1 MSHDIIYLQ
10 HILECIERIRNR
22 VLLRGEEEF
31 FQDQDTTDIALR
43 NLQIMAGST
52 QRVTKEAKSLAPE
65 IPWQDISDF
74 RNILVH
80 DYLGD
85 IDYKL
90 TWNVIANE
98 LPILK
103 EAVEIMLK
111 SLKEQ
116 Q

>member
-1 MSHDIIYLQ
+1 MSQDIIYLQ

-22 VLLRGEEEF
+22 VFLRGEKEF
-31 FQDQDTTDIALR
+31 FSDQDTIDIALR
-43 NLQIMAGST
+43 NLQIMAEST
-52 QRVTKEAKSLAPE
+52 QRLTKEAKALFPE

-103 EAVEIMLK
+103 EAVTKILETLK
-111 SLKEQ
+111 GQ
-116 Q
+116 